1 MSLTSNARTAMERF
15 GQTIQALSADD
26 IERAIYQEEFSSIR
40 DDLLSLGTDGD
51 YGAFYA
57 PFDWINDDADVV
69 IVGVTPGKQQA
80 TEALQAM
87 RTALVEGASI
97 DETARVAKQAA
108 SFKGTMRT
116 LGARLMDHFRFN
128 EIFGL
133 RSTIDLF
140 GKASCRAHYTSVIRY
155 PVLKKF
161 KNYSGDRRILNRRLL
176 KTIIDEHLPDELRGF
191 RNAWI
196 VPFGP
201 IAHHV
206 LLEMVA
212 RGVLDSEQVLGG
224 ILHPS
229 GTQWNRYNVQLEL
242 IPEAEMTKVS
252 GGDAVRRAS
261 NELHAKV
268 TKILA
273 NSKVA

>member
-1 MSLTSNARTAMERF
+1 MEQY
-15 GQTIQALSADD
+15 GQAIRALSATD
-26 IERAIYQEEFSSIR
+26 IERAIYREEFSPFR
-40 DDLLSLGTDGD
+40 DDLLSLGSDGD
-51 YGAFYA
+51 YSAFYA
-57 PFDWINDDADVV
+57 PF

-80 TEALQAM
+80 TKALEAM
-87 RTALVEGASI
+87 RTALVGGASI
-97 DETARVAKQAA
+97 DEAARTTKQAA

-140 GKASCRAHYTSVIRY
+140 GEASSRAHYTSVVRY

-161 KNYSGDRRILNRRLL
+161 KNYSGDRRILNHRLI
-176 KTIIDEHLPDELRGF
+176 KTIVDQHLPDELRRF

-206 LLEMVA
+206 LLEMAA
-212 RGVLDSEQVLGG
+212 RGVVGSEQVLGG

-229 GTQWNRYNVQLEL
+229 GRQWNRYNVQLEL
-242 IPEAEMTKVS
+242 IPEQEVPAVP
-252 GGDAVRRAS
+252 GGEAVRRIS
-261 NELHAKV
+261 SELKAKV
-268 TKILA
+268 ARILGPVL
-273 NSKVA
+273 N

>member
-1 MSLTSNARTAMERF
+1 MSLTSNARAAMERYRHS
-15 GQTIQALSADD
+15 IQALSPDD
-26 IERAIYQEEFSSIR
+26 IELAIYQEEFSPFR
-40 DDLLSLGTDGD
+40 DDLLSLGVDGD
-51 YGAFYA
+51 YSAFYA
-57 PFDWINDDADVV
+57 PFDWVNDDADVV

-97 DETARVAKQAA
+97 DEAARAAKQAA

-128 EIFGL
+128 EIFEL
-133 RSTIDLF
+133 HSTIDLF
-140 GKASCRAHYTSVIRY
+140 GKASGRAHYTSIIRY
-155 PVLKKF
+155 PALKKF

-176 KTIIDEHLPDELRGF
+176 RTIIDEHLPEELRRF

-206 LLEMVA
+206 LLEMVT
-212 RGVLDSEQVLGG
+212 RGVINSKQVLGG

-242 IPEAEMTKVS
+242 IPEQEAIAVS
-252 GGDAVRRAS
+252 GGEAVRRVS
-261 NELHAKV
+261 KDLHAKV
-268 TKILA
+268 TSILA
-273 NSKVA
+273 KSEVA